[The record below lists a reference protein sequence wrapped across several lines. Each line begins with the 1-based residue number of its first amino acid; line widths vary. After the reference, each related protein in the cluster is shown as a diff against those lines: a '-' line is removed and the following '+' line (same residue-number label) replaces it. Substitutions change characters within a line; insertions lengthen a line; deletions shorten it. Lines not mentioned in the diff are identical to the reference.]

1 MVEREA
7 EAYTDKIIN
16 ALRERM
22 IDLKSTHAIFAGG
35 GSILLENYL
44 RASKKI
50 ASPDVIKNINANAMG
65 YEILLRKQL
74 EAKGV
79 K

>member
-1 MVEREA
+1 MIEQEA

-22 IDLKSTHAIFAGG
+22 IDLKSTHAIFVGG
-35 GSILLENYL
+35 GSLLLEKYL
-44 RASKKI
+44 RTSKKI
-50 ASPDVIKNINANAMG
+50 VSPDIIKNINANALG

-74 EAKGV
+74 KAEGAK
-79 K
+79 